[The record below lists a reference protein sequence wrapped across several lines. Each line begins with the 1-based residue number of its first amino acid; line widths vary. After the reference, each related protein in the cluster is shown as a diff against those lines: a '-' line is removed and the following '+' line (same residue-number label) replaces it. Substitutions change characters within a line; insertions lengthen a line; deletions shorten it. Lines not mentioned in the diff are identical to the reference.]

1 MARYHHLYGNASARK
16 KKVRN
21 RKIFL
26 LTLLFLF
33 ILLVIGLMTVYQ
45 IVLKP
50 NVWTADGERVEIII
64 PTGTVYEDV
73 KQTLYSKGVIV
84 NRNTFE
90 MVSKALQYTEKVKP
104 GRYLIDASMN
114 NLELVRL
121 LRSGKQ
127 SPVQLTF
134 NNMRDVVQ
142 LAGRVSTQIE
152 LDSAS
157 LIERLSDTAYL
168 RFLGFNLQTIPA
180 LFIPNTYEFYWTTN
194 AENFVSRMYQ
204 EYKRF
209 WNDDRLAKATAL
221 GFTPIEVSTLAAI
234 VDKETNMND
243 EKQRIAGVYINRLRG
258 GWRLQADPTL
268 VFAAGDFEI
277 RRVLDI
283 HKSIESPYN
292 TYKYTGLPPGPI
304 CIPSIASIDAVL
316 NFEKHRFYFFCAK
329 DDLSGYH
336 AFAETYDQH
345 QMNAWRYRQALDRLN
360 IKR

>member
-1 MARYHHLYGNASARK
+1 MARYHHLYGNVSARK

-26 LTLLFLF
+26 FTLLFLF

-45 IVLKP
+45 IILKP

-209 WNDDRLAKATAL
+209 WNDDRLAKATAI
-221 GFTPIEVSTLAAI
+221 GFTPVEVSTLAAI